1 MYRLEFITSLLLPSK
16 KKEQKL
22 KSNGQFDYAAAWLEG
37 ATGTSSRGCVKP
49 RWPQA
54 LTTRHNSPPFW
65 SRAAVPGSH
74 TVTHA
79 GSCVEA
85 SGGEHE
91 LFLQEIP
98 ALLHVTVIARKQ
110 LSLSVYQKQLLN
122 ISAFHPYLIKNH
134 VHLRFSKSICFL
146 WCLTGRRDA
155 EENTLSPSQAVWYI
169 KDLHYHLELGNRR
182 L

>member
-1 MYRLEFITSLLLPSK
+1 MSFCGHV
-16 KKEQKL
+16 
-22 KSNGQFDYAAAWLEG
+22 KS
-37 ATGTSSRGCVKP
+37 

-54 LTTRHNSPPFW
+54 LTARHNSPALR
-65 SRAAVPGSH
+65 SRAAVPGSY
-74 TVTHA
+74 TVTCIE
-79 GSCVEA
+79 SCVEA

-110 LSLSVYQKQLLN
+110 LSLSIYQKQLLN
-122 ISAFHPYLIKNH
+122 ISAFHLCLIKNH

-155 EENTLSPSQAVWYI
+155 KENTLSPSQAVWCI
-169 KDLHYHLELGNRR
+169 KYLHYHLELGNRR
-182 L
+182 LKGKDYIFFLIPQ